1 MILII
6 CAANWAFSSPE
17 LCQGQIV
24 CSAIQRFVSLSP
36 PTLLLSELLFQ
47 ISDQLRRRSV
57 VTGSLNK
64 ATARLACSKR
74 RSGSFRSLFS
84 TTGDTPSSVR
94 RGTGAIVSRF
104 SEAQPGMALKQLAGR
119 SISPSHFNADA
130 ALAEYNRWT
139 ALVNCRALKSPGSV
153 FYEGRAKNP

>member
-47 ISDQLRRRSV
+47 ISDQLKEALCGDGIVEQGNRPLGLFQAPLRFFSV
-57 VTGSLNK
+57 ALFNHG
-64 ATARLACSKR
+64 RH
-74 RSGSFRSLFS
+74 SLFS
-84 TTGDTPSSVR
+84 KTRDRRDSFTLFRSSTWNGFKTAR
-94 RGTGAIVSRF
+94 RTIYF
-104 SEAQPGMALKQLAGR
+104 ALSL
-119 SISPSHFNADA
+119 
-130 ALAEYNRWT
+130 
-139 ALVNCRALKSPGSV
+139 
-153 FYEGRAKNP
+153 